1 MFLSP
6 SGNFSDT
13 PILYYYHLL
22 CVTNIITLILTMIG
36 CIMSFLIAFSILN
49 VEAQS
54 QDITAVTAATVNTTI
69 SASSINVT
77 IGDLIL
83 ESFDVPLGI
92 RVPDA
97 KMGQDITEPDIES
110 SYIGNSTL
118 RGGINATNVFTVN
131 SVTKPDGTIHSEGQ
145 GILISTTTGE
155 IATYTFNAMGQ
166 FGNDGKLRNHGPV
179 FFYTNSASSG
189 QFFFLKNMIGVF
201 ADEIDT
207 AGNDMT
213 KVWELN

>member
-1 MFLSP
+1 VRIYISDDNGLSK
-6 SGNFSDT
+6 T
-13 PILYYYHLL
+13 
-22 CVTNIITLILTMIG
+22 VTMKSTITLILMIMG
-36 CIMSFLIAFSILN
+36 SLMLFLIAFSILDA
-49 VEAQS
+49 EAQS
-54 QDITAVTAATVNTTI
+54 QDITMIIAATANTTI
-69 SASSINVT
+69 PATSINVT
-77 IGDLIL
+77 IGELIL

-97 KMGQDITEPDIES
+97 KMGEDFTEPKMES

-131 SVTKPDGTIHSEGQ
+131 SVTKPDGTIHSKGQ
-145 GILISTTTGE
+145 GILTSTTTAE
-155 IATYTFNAMGQ
+155 TATYTIKAIGQ
-166 FGNDGKLRNHGPV
+166 FGSDGKLRNHGPV
-179 FFYTNSASSG
+179 FFYTNSPPG
-189 QFFFLKNMIGVF
+189 KQFFFLKNMIGVF

>member
-1 MFLSP
+1 MKS
-6 SGNFSDT
+6 T
-13 PILYYYHLL
+13 
-22 CVTNIITLILTMIG
+22 ITLILMIMG
-36 CIMSFLIAFSILN
+36 SLMSFLIPFSILN

-54 QDITAVTAATVNTTI
+54 RDIIAVTAATVNTTI

-83 ESFDVPLGI
+83 ESFDLPIGI

-155 IATYTFNAMGQ
+155 TATYTSNAMGQ

-179 FFYTNSASSG
+179 FFYTNSPSSG
-189 QFFFLKNMIGVF
+189 QFFFLKSMIGVF

>member
-1 MFLSP
+1 
-6 SGNFSDT
+6 
-13 PILYYYHLL
+13 
-22 CVTNIITLILTMIG
+22 MIMG
-36 CIMSFLIAFSILN
+36 SLMSFLIAFSTLD

-54 QDITAVTAATVNTTI
+54 QDITMITAATTNTTI
-69 SASSINVT
+69 PASSINVT

-97 KMGQDITEPDIES
+97 KMGEDITEPKLES

-118 RGGINATNVFTVN
+118 RGGINTTNVFTVK

-145 GILISTTTGE
+145 GILTSTTTAE
-155 IATYTFNAMGQ
+155 TATYTFKAIGQ
-166 FGNDGKLRNHGPV
+166 FGSDGKLRNHGPV
-179 FFYTNSASSG
+179 FFYTNSPPG
-189 QFFFLKNMIGVF
+189 EQFFFLKNMIGVF

-207 AGNDMT
+207 AGNDVT